1 MPLGRRGGPKSGA
14 RRCQY
19 RVSCRGL
26 FRTMIYAGLSEIESG
41 KRLVSSEE
49 VAGHPPRVRAPGGG
63 RKKLVDK
70 DALLLQDLDA
80 LVDPVTR
87 GDPQQF

>member
-1 MPLGRRGGPKSGA
+1 MA